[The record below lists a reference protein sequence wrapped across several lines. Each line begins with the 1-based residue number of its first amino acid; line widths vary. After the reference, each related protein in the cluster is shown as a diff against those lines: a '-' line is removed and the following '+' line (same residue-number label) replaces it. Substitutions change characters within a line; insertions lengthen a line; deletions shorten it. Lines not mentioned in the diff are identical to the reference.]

1 MSVVPHTEF
10 GVQAAVLN
18 QEVQATVSQKSA
30 CAQASPSQCSV
41 QVQTKVPCKNARI
54 QVRPKV
60 CSVGKC
66 YAANNSSYNFALLF
80 KGIQTEDF
88 SAMVDIG
95 IQCNLSCHP
104 LSTSKPIH
112 DDLRS
117 MSSYSESDTEMSADE
132 LANVSQETST
142 SQ

>member
-1 MSVVPHTEF
+1 M
-10 GVQAAVLN
+10 QAAVLN
-18 QEVQATVSQKSA
+18 QEVQASVSQKCA

-41 QVQTKVPCKNARI
+41 QVQTKVPCRNTRI

-104 LSTSKPIH
+104 LSTSTRIH

-117 MSSYSESDTEMSADE
+117 MSSYSEMSADE
-132 LANVSQETST
+132 LANMSQETST